1 LLTKFYGLSPKEID
15 EMTLDR
21 VFLYLEKID
30 PLSKLDALLH
40 GKELKKEELMK
51 LQHEL
56 RWL

>member
-1 LLTKFYGLSPKEID
+1 
-15 EMTLDR
+15 MTLDR

>member
-40 GKELKKEELMK
+40 GRELKKEELMK

>member
-1 LLTKFYGLSPKEID
+1 MLTKFYGLSPKEID

-40 GKELKKEELMK
+40 GRELKKEELMK